1 MIIDFND
8 FYRMRVDVIKVKDDM
23 FHLILEKIFLEETK
37 GFSSSKN
44 EMFLTK
50 DQLTQF
56 VNYINEVT
64 RDHI

>member
-1 MIIDFND
+1 MIINFND
-8 FYRMRVDVIKVKDDM
+8 FYRMRVDVIKVNDDM
-23 FHLILEKIFLEETK
+23 FQFILEKIFLEETK

-64 RDHI
+64 RDNI

>member
-8 FYRMRVDVIKVKDDM
+8 FYRMKVDVIKVNDDT
-23 FHLILEKIFLEETK
+23 FQFILEKIFLEETK

>member
-8 FYRMRVDVIKVKDDM
+8 FYRMRVDVIKVNNDM
-23 FHLILEKIFLEETK
+23 FQFILEKIFLEETK

>member
-8 FYRMRVDVIKVKDDM
+8 FYRMRVDVIKVNDDM
-23 FHLILEKIFLEETK
+23 FQFILEKIFLEETK

-64 RDHI
+64 RDNI

>member
-8 FYRMRVDVIKVKDDM
+8 FYRMRVDVIKVNDDM
-23 FHLILEKIFLEETK
+23 FQFILEKIFLEETK
-37 GFSSSKN
+37 GFNSSKN

-64 RDHI
+64 RDNI

>member
-8 FYRMRVDVIKVKDDM
+8 FYRMRVDVIKVNDDT
-23 FHLILEKIFLEETK
+23 FQFILEKIFLEETK